1 MPLAGSAVAVN
12 LEGEGSMLTFFS
24 EGALFCKSTNVLRM
38 LTKWF

>member
-12 LEGEGSMLTFFS
+12 LEGEGSMLTFSS
-24 EGALFCKSTNVLRM
+24 EGALFCTSTNVLRM